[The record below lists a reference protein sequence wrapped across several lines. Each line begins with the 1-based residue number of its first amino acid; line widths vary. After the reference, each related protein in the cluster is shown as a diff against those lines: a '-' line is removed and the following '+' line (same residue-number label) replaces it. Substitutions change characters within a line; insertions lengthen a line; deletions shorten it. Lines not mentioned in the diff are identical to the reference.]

1 MKWRLRRAPA
11 QRRPRLPVPRS
22 SHKRVRR
29 GATILLAAL
38 VVVGLCA
45 IGAPTAHADNL
56 DELAETLEHSPHH
69 KSRIAAAVSLGRLKD
84 VRALRPLVGALD
96 DSHRSVRAVAAAAL
110 GHLGDARALPALQ
123 QTTKDGDKIVRKRAI
138 EAIAAIR
145 NRLDH
150 QQPRKGKSKA
160 GFGRSDE
167 ARQQAEPTMFL
178 SLQSTNDKSRA
189 RVKDKVRK
197 ARANRLRGWMLTE
210 LAGTPQVT
218 LNKHKAGEHGL
229 QRFNIDVS
237 IIGFEEV
244 VRGPYVEIEC
254 KLRVAISNE
263 RGKMLSFL
271 TGGAKV
277 QVSKRS
283 YRRKYLYRLQLEAL
297 ENAVKGIHQDVISH
311 LARLNS

>member
-1 MKWRLRRAPA
+1 
-11 QRRPRLPVPRS
+11 VPRFS
-22 SHKRVRR
+22 KPRVRR
-29 GATILLAAL
+29 GATVLLSALLAVAL
-38 VVVGLCA
+38 LGLGTPA
-45 IGAPTAHADNL
+45 YADNL
-56 DELAETLEHSPHH
+56 GELSKTLESSSHH
-69 KSRIAAAVSLGRLKD
+69 KARIAAAVSLGRLRD
-84 VRALRPLVGALD
+84 VRALEPLVGALK

-123 QTTKDGDKIVRKRAI
+123 RATKDDDKIVRKRAT

-145 NRLDH
+145 SELAKDSARSTRKT
-150 QQPRKGKSKA
+150 RKGKA
-160 GFGRSDE
+160 GFGR
-167 ARQQAEPTMFL
+167 ANAAAAQKVAPTMFL
-178 SLQSTNDKSRA
+178 SLQSTTDRSRDE
-189 RVKDKVRK
+189 VKDKIRK
-197 ARANRLRGWMLTE
+197 ARANRLRRWMLTE

-218 LNKHKAGEHGL
+218 LSKTRAGDLDLH
-229 QRFNIDVS
+229 RFNIDVS
-237 IIGFEEV
+237 IIGFEEN

-277 QVSKRS
+277 QVTKRS

-311 LARLNS
+311 LARLNHS

>member
-1 MKWRLRRAPA
+1 VL
-11 QRRPRLPVPRS
+11 RS
-22 SHKRVRR
+22 SHTRVRR
-29 GATILLAAL
+29 GATSLLAAL
-38 VVVGLCA
+38 VVVALCA

-56 DELAETLEHSPHH
+56 EELAETLENSEHH
-69 KSRIAAAVSLGRLKD
+69 KPRIAAAVSLGRLKD
-84 VRALRPLVGALD
+84 VRALEPLVGALR

-123 QTTKDGDKIVRKRAI
+123 RATKDDDKIVRKRAT

-145 NRLDH
+145 NRLEDE
-150 QQPRKGKSKA
+150 QPRKSRSKSKSKSKA
-160 GFGRSDE
+160 GFGRSDQ
-167 ARQQAEPTMFL
+167 AQQQAAPTMFL
-178 SLQSTNDKSRA
+178 SLQSTTDRSRDT
-189 RVKDKVRK
+189 VKDPIRK
-197 ARANRLRGWMLTE
+197 ARANRLRRWMLTE

-244 VRGPYVEIEC
+244 ERGPYVEIEC

-277 QVSKRS
+277 QVTKRS

-311 LARLNS
+311 LARLNHS